1 MDIDGGGRAEDEI
14 PFHEGVRVDTG
25 QCLLKQGVAGSFLK
39 AKTTQQV
46 GVEVH
51 KGDEVTIAESRVEL
65 ESEEDKENGE
75 WELDRSAVSGPDVGD
90 GIAKADKFVEQKVI
104 TASLGRIM

>member
-1 MDIDGGGRAEDEI
+1 MKESC
-14 PFHEGVRVDTG
+14 VDTG
-25 QCLLKQGVAGSFLK
+25 QCLLKQGVAGSSLK

-46 GVEVH
+46 GVEVY

-65 ESEEDKENGE
+65 ESEKNEENGE
-75 WELDRSAVSGPDVGD
+75 WELDRSAVSVPGVRD

>member
-1 MDIDGGGRAEDEI
+1 MKESC
-14 PFHEGVRVDTG
+14 VDTG
-25 QCLLKQGVAGSFLK
+25 QCLLKQGVAGSSLK

-46 GVEVH
+46 GVEVY

-65 ESEEDKENGE
+65 ESEKNEENGE
-75 WELDRSAVSGPDVGD
+75 WELDRSAVSGPSVRD